1 MYIVDYLLELII
13 KIWLFGIFFSLKY
26 DELGPFYFHEKSF
39 AFVVII
45 FFRLKF
51 ASKRNN
57 VPYISRS
64 QFTPSNHVYVPFLC
78 LTILTHLHWELSRQR
93 VVSTLEVV
101 VVQSCNSLFLSSTKI
116 LVCSR
121 QLSKKVPYQ
130 KIIHFQTAKTLPMK
144 SKFVN

>member
-1 MYIVDYLLELII
+1 LPTKPLYIVDYLLELII

-39 AFVVII
+39 AFVAII

-64 QFTPSNHVYVPFLC
+64 LGCRAHGGGRAPANH
-78 LTILTHLHWELSRQR
+78 ELLNQACAD
-93 VVSTLEVV
+93 T
-101 VVQSCNSLFLSSTKI
+101 NYFI
-116 LVCSR
+116 
-121 QLSKKVPYQ
+121 
-130 KIIHFQTAKTLPMK
+130 
-144 SKFVN
+144 

>member
-1 MYIVDYLLELII
+1 VSKVVSQVPGLLLAHKALMYIVDYLLELII

-64 QFTPSNHVYVPFLC
+64 
-78 LTILTHLHWELSRQR
+78 
-93 VVSTLEVV
+93 
-101 VVQSCNSLFLSSTKI
+101 
-116 LVCSR
+116 
-121 QLSKKVPYQ
+121 
-130 KIIHFQTAKTLPMK
+130 
-144 SKFVN
+144 